1 MVGAG
6 CLSREHKTPQ
16 GAQPKTL
23 PATQEVPLRCYTAK
37 RGTVNTSGTVLR
49 RRYRS
54 GVALHHL
61 RLAQPSAY
69 NLLAQ
74 ALSTTTAGNFK
85 IDDFSILGTEA
96 FHDFDE
102 RGVDDLTHGH
112 GDSFGELSDFS
123 STKSEGDFRHV
134 GVAYQ
139 SLGSAPST

>member
-1 MVGAG
+1 M
-6 CLSREHKTPQ
+6 R
-16 GAQPKTL
+16 
-23 PATQEVPLRCYTAK
+23 
-37 RGTVNTSGTVLR
+37 
-49 RRYRS
+49 
-54 GVALHHL
+54 
-61 RLAQPSAY
+61 
-69 NLLAQ
+69 
-74 ALSTTTAGNFK
+74 NFK

-139 SLGSAPST
+139 ISVGSAPST